1 MSDERGVLSRHS
13 ILVGL
18 ALSMIAITTIGV
30 GGIAASGIVAE
41 RVQGS
46 GSAINVAGSLRK
58 QSHRMGSQV
67 LADVMNGATSHGPLL
82 VAMTQ
87 FEASL
92 ADPSLQ
98 TALRRQPDSDFAATY
113 QIVERTWKTRL
124 KPMLAADALP
134 GPNLLPVVHHNEL
147 LAVID
152 SFVDDI
158 NTMVAQLEA
167 DTEARISQLRAIL
180 GVALVL
186 IVIVLLTAMLWVR
199 KRVLAPL
206 DALLDNATRISRG
219 DFETR
224 NHLSSQDELGRLGQA
239 FNTMA
244 TDLGK
249 LYHGLEQRVAEKTA
263 ALSRSNQSL
272 ELLYHSIARLH
283 HAPVAPET
291 YQAMLGEIERLFGL
305 SGSMACLLPKHE
317 GGSQILAS
325 SLPVCADNSADG
337 CARCAHA
344 HASGEHWHYVRECDL
359 DVLVVPLRDNEG
371 LYGMLRLAL
380 PAGRRLEDWQ
390 TQLLEALSRHIG
402 IALGISRRT
411 EQERLLALQ
420 EERSVIARE
429 LHDSIAQSLSYMK
442 IQASLLQPVLADP
455 RQRQQAETILRDLR
469 EGISSAYRQLRE
481 LLVTFRLKMH
491 GDFIDLLRRTVHEM
505 TERGGV
511 PIQLETHLEG
521 CHLSPNQE
529 IHSLQIIRE
538 ALYNVVRHAEASH
551 ILVKVL
557 HAEGEVRVSVED
569 DGVGLPPAT
578 ATPAHHYGLNIMRER
593 AAGLRGHLEIGN
605 RPGGGTG
612 VYLCFAVERE
622 QAALGVPMAVGTL
635 SEQAP
640 RPISAPDPVPLAP

>member
-1 MSDERGVLSRHS
+1 MSDARGVLSRHS

-30 GGIAASGIVAE
+30 GGIAASGIVAK

-67 LADVMNGATSHGPLL
+67 LADVINGATSHGPLL

-92 ADPSLQ
+92 TDPSLQ
-98 TALRRQPDSDFAATY
+98 NALRRQPDSDYAATY

-124 KPMLAADALP
+124 KPMLAAYSLP
-134 GPNLLPVVHHNEL
+134 GPTLLPVAHHNEL

-152 SFVDDI
+152 SFVNDI

-186 IVIVLLTAMLWVR
+186 IVIALIAAMLWVR

-291 YQAMLGEIERLFGL
+291 YQAMLAEIERLFGL

-317 GGSQILAS
+317 GGSQILVS

-344 HASGEHWHYVRECDL
+344 HASTGHWHYVQECGL

-371 LYGMLRLAL
+371 LYGVLRLAL

-469 EGISSAYRQLRE
+469 DGISSAYRQLRE
-481 LLVTFRLKMH
+481 LLATFRLEMH
-491 GDFIDLLRRTVHEM
+491 GDFIALLRRTVHEM

-511 PIQLETHLEG
+511 PIELETHLEG

-578 ATPAHHYGLNIMRER
+578 ATPANHYGLNIMRER

-612 VYLCFAVERE
+612 VYLCFAVERK
-622 QAALGVPMAVGTL
+622 QAALGAPMF
-635 SEQAP
+635 SSMRPEQAAQ
-640 RPISAPDPVPLAP
+640 PIPSPHPAPIAP